1 MFLHCVTAAWKL
13 GLTLTVSFVSGC
25 MGEAWFQAG
34 ICNVKLFNFRSKLKG
49 KKHGLTGCANE
60 WILDLQAH
68 AVRQDAHFD
77 YFLLSRSRP
86 VRFKR
91 TTGSSCLEGNI
102 TSCGGLHFSSF
113 LLFWAI
119 GTVCQCHWGRERHPG
134 KLVLARWSHI
144 VNEVINGWEWGSQ
157 CKVKWCYM
165 HVCVWLQ
172 LTFLFFFF
180 LVLLTFYG
188 RFVTC
193 WQEKMS
199 KAYECSRWLASW
211 LYYCLYFTHQIFF
224 FFFFVTV
231 DRYHLYVYTPVCDTS
246 TGLRRTRDSVGFCT
260 WCN

>member
-49 KKHGLTGCANE
+49 KRRGLTGCANE

-86 VRFKR
+86 VHFKH

-172 LTFLFFFF
+172 LTFLFFF
-180 LVLLTFYG
+180 
-188 RFVTC
+188 
-193 WQEKMS
+193 
-199 KAYECSRWLASW
+199 
-211 LYYCLYFTHQIFF
+211 LYFLRFMVVSLRVGKKKCQKRTSALDDLPRDCTTVFTSLTRFF
-224 FFFFVTV
+224 FFFFC
-231 DRYHLYVYTPVCDTS
+231 HS
-246 TGLRRTRDSVGFCT
+246 G
-260 WCN
+260 

>member
-1 MFLHCVTAAWKL
+1 MHGGYGKLSEPKLVFQLLLGHSPVIHDCTCWLHGRCFCIVWLLL
-13 GLTLTVSFVSGC
+13 GNWASRLRSRLSVVVWARHGFKQAFVMLSSLI
-25 MGEAWFQAG
+25 F
-34 ICNVKLFNFRSKLKG
+34 VRSWRG
-49 KKHGLTGCANE
+49 KKRGLTGCANE

-86 VRFKR
+86 VHFKH

-172 LTFLFFFF
+172 LTFLFFFSCTSYVLWSF
-180 LVLLTFYG
+180 RYVLV
-188 RFVTC
+188 RKNV
-193 WQEKMS
+193 K
-199 KAYECSRWLASW
+199 
-211 LYYCLYFTHQIFF
+211 
-224 FFFFVTV
+224 
-231 DRYHLYVYTPVCDTS
+231 
-246 TGLRRTRDSVGFCT
+246 SVRVL
-260 WCN
+260 